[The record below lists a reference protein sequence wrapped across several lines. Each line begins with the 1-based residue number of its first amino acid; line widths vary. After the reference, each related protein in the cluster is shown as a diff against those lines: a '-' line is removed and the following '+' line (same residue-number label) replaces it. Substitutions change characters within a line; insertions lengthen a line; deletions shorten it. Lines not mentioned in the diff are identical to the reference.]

1 MDGMSKELRRFNY
14 LVGEIDAAYHEA
26 ALNLG
31 LSDSAMRIL
40 YVLCGCGMQVLY
52 TVCAKGERCPLR
64 DICRQSGMSKQTVN
78 SALRKLEGEGLAFL
92 EPIGT
97 KGKDVCL
104 TDAGQALAEGTVA
117 RLIAVED
124 AILGSWPA
132 EDVEK
137 YLSLA
142 EQYLT
147 AFREKAKHLGNR

>member
-14 LVGEIDAAYHEA
+14 LMGEIDAAYHEA

-40 YVLCGCGMQVLY
+40 YVLCGCGSFRCSLRE
-52 TVCAKGERCPLR
+52 VCLC
-64 DICRQSGMSKQTVN
+64 SGLSKQTVN

-142 EQYLT
+142 
-147 AFREKAKHLGNR
+147 

>member
-14 LVGEIDAAYHEA
+14 LMGELDAAYHEA
-26 ALNLG
+26 ELNLG

-40 YVLCGCGMQVLY
+40 YVLCGCGSFRCSLRE
-52 TVCAKGERCPLR
+52 VCLC
-64 DICRQSGMSKQTVN
+64 SGLSKQTVN

-147 AFREKAKHLGNR
+147 AFREKAKHLENR

>member
-1 MDGMSKELRRFNY
+1 MGGMSKELRRFNY
-14 LVGEIDAAYHEA
+14 LMGEIDAAYHEA

-31 LSDSAMRIL
+31 LSDSAMQIL
-40 YVLCGCGMQVLY
+40 YVLCGCGGSFRCSLRE
-52 TVCAKGERCPLR
+52 VCLR
-64 DICRQSGMSKQTVN
+64 SGLSKQTVN

-92 EPIGT
+92 EPTGA

-104 TDAGQALAEGTVA
+104 TGAGRALAEGTAA

-132 EDVEK
+132 GDVEK
-137 YLSLA
+137 YLSLT

-147 AFREKAKHLGNR
+147 AFRKEAKRLGNR

>member
-14 LVGEIDAAYHEA
+14 LMEEIDAAYHEA

-40 YVLCGCGMQVLY
+40 YVLCGCGSFRCSLRE
-52 TVCAKGERCPLR
+52 VCLC
-64 DICRQSGMSKQTVN
+64 SGLSKQTVN

>member
-14 LVGEIDAAYHEA
+14 LMGEIDAAYHEA

-40 YVLCGCGMQVLY
+40 YVLCGCGSFLCSLRK
-52 TVCAKGERCPLR
+52 VCLC
-64 DICRQSGMSKQTVN
+64 SGLSKQTVN

>member
-14 LVGEIDAAYHEA
+14 LMGEIDAAYHEA

-40 YVLCGCGMQVLY
+40 YVLCGCGSFRCSLRE
-52 TVCAKGERCPLR
+52 VCLC
-64 DICRQSGMSKQTVN
+64 SGPSKQTVN

>member
-1 MDGMSKELRRFNY
+1 MLNREEELRFCRARRGAIALDFQALNP
-14 LVGEIDAAYHEA
+14 EQRQA
-26 ALNLG
+26 ALATEGPLLLLAGAGSGKTTVLINRVDNLLTFG
-31 LSDSAMRIL
+31 RGSDTDEVPEWA
-40 YVLCGCGMQVLY
+40 
-52 TVCAKGERCPLR
+52 GE
-64 DICRQSGMSKQTVN
+64 
-78 SALRKLEGEGLAFL
+78 EGLAFL

>member
-14 LVGEIDAAYHEA
+14 LMGEIDAAYHEA

-40 YVLCGCGMQVLY
+40 YVLCGCGSF
-52 TVCAKGERCPLR
+52 RCSLR
-64 DICRQSGMSKQTVN
+64 
-78 SALRKLEGEGLAFL
+78 E
-92 EPIGT
+92 
-97 KGKDVCL
+97 VCL
-104 TDAGQALAEGTVA
+104 CSGLSKQALAEGTVA

>member
-14 LVGEIDAAYHEA
+14 LMGEIDAAYHEA

-40 YVLCGCGMQVLY
+40 YVLCGCGSFRCSLRE
-52 TVCAKGERCPLR
+52 VCLC
-64 DICRQSGMSKQTVN
+64 SGLSKQTVN

-117 RLIAVED
+117 RLIAVEG

>member
-14 LVGEIDAAYHEA
+14 LMGEIDAAYHEA

-40 YVLCGCGMQVLY
+40 YVLCGCGSFRCSLRE
-52 TVCAKGERCPLR
+52 VCLC
-64 DICRQSGMSKQTVN
+64 SGLSKQTVN

-147 AFREKAKHLGNR
+147 AFREKAKHLSLIHI

>member
-14 LVGEIDAAYHEA
+14 LMGEIDAAYHEA
-26 ALNLG
+26 AMNLG

-40 YVLCGCGMQVLY
+40 YVLCGCGSFRGSLRE
-52 TVCAKGERCPLR
+52 VCLC
-64 DICRQSGMSKQTVN
+64 SGLSKQTVN

>member
-14 LVGEIDAAYHEA
+14 LMGEIDAAYHEA

-31 LSDSAMRIL
+31 LSDSARRIL
-40 YVLCGCGMQVLY
+40 YVLCGCGSFRCSLRK
-52 TVCAKGERCPLR
+52 VCLC
-64 DICRQSGMSKQTVN
+64 SGLSKQTVN

>member
-14 LVGEIDAAYHEA
+14 LMGEIDAAYHEA

-40 YVLCGCGMQVLY
+40 YVLCGCGSFRCSLRE
-52 TVCAKGERCPLR
+52 VCLC
-64 DICRQSGMSKQTVN
+64 SGLSKQTVN
-78 SALRKLEGEGLAFL
+78 SALRKLEGAGLAFL

>member
-14 LVGEIDAAYHEA
+14 LMGEIDAAYHEA

-40 YVLCGCGMQVLY
+40 YVLCGCGSFRCSLRG
-52 TVCAKGERCPLR
+52 VCLC
-64 DICRQSGMSKQTVN
+64 SGLSKQTVN